1 MDGNGELADD
11 VTDLHVMSPDWRAV
25 QTQDKASHMHEVT
38 VQALR
43 RGVISPSR
51 TARYTARGKDIRVI
65 SASTYNAEN
74 QASAIHLS
82 FSSSDVAMA
91 DHSEHSVR
99 HEVGLQAGSLLHPA
113 SGSSQGV
120 LQLSSLLT
128 LPHDE
133 NTIVDLI
140 KRTEQA
146 ETDTRPGQDDE
157 SRIAGITRQ
166 WTETSLTSSHH
177 GTPPPKHLTRSHDGA
192 PLTTTHALRQGSS
205 RMSPSASR
213 KSDTSNSGESK
224 VLRNST
230 GDSYVNTK
238 YTANIRTEEHGR
250 ATSMNTRGPSQ
261 QPVPSALKGRN
272 YIWVMNLDPNTPL
285 TVIVHRERSK
295 ARVTEMEAN
304 ASATGGG
311 IKVGIQYF
319 PAQSF
324 KAEIPAFKDTHD
336 NIYKHTLRAPTF
348 SLFGCVACLSF
359 YRRSLRDI
367 KEQDVPDHENEALSA
382 CNLAVVEASG
392 VKIFDY
398 DTAVKKY
405 PSLISDYK

>member
-1 MDGNGELADD
+1 
-11 VTDLHVMSPDWRAV
+11 
-25 QTQDKASHMHEVT
+25 
-38 VQALR
+38 
-43 RGVISPSR
+43 
-51 TARYTARGKDIRVI
+51 
-65 SASTYNAEN
+65 
-74 QASAIHLS
+74 
-82 FSSSDVAMA
+82 MA

-311 IKVGIQYF
+311 IKVGIQVGRCTPLCWQQICSSSLAAVLSSAELQGRDSSVQRHARQHLQAHSARADIQLIWLRCLPVLL
-319 PAQSF
+319 PAKSEGYQGTGCTRSRKRGIVSLQSGSGRG
-324 KAEIPAFKDTHD
+324 E
-336 NIYKHTLRAPTF
+336 
-348 SLFGCVACLSF
+348 
-359 YRRSLRDI
+359 RSQDI
-367 KEQDVPDHENEALSA
+367 
-382 CNLAVVEASG
+382 
-392 VKIFDY
+392 
-398 DTAVKKY
+398 
-405 PSLISDYK
+405 